1 MVVGMWSGDDAVKRN
16 MVKAV
21 KDSCGLALAEHE
33 GKWGMEIGTDFGD
46 ASNADGIVDLG
57 NGLCFRRDTR

>member
-1 MVVGMWSGDDAVKRN
+1 
-16 MVKAV
+16 
-21 KDSCGLALAEHE
+21 
-33 GKWGMEIGTDFGD
+33 MEIGTDFGD